1 MASVKK
7 DHDEFRAISGRI
19 RATSP
24 LLDRY
29 IDLGEVPTWYDYAL
43 SDIALLVSADEIR
56 HVDSEFTADDTQS
69 NAQSA
74 RIVIFTDTLIIDVIG
89 SFDGKIHE
97 RTVTARKR
105 VVTSL
110 GVQAGDKA
118 TGNDEGAR
126 IWPGRLKIRFQLA
139 TGEVYSL
146 PLTTESTFETRA
158 SLLALL
164 SALREDLARG

>member
-1 MASVKK
+1 MPSIEK
-7 DHDEFRAISGRI
+7 DHDEFKAISKKI
-19 RATSP
+19 RDTSQ
-24 LLDRY
+24 LLERY
-29 IDLGEVPTWYDYAL
+29 VNFGDVPAWYDYAL
-43 SDIALLVSADEIR
+43 SDIALLISADEIR

-118 TGNDEGAR
+118 TGSDQGAR
-126 IWPGRLKIRFQLA
+126 IWPGRLKVRFQLA

-146 PLTTESTFETRA
+146 QAA
-158 SLLALL
+158 SQK
-164 SALREDLARG
+164 